1 MLTMIR
7 DRMSALIGSGAT
19 LEQVEAAR
27 PTAEWDERKG
37 SSENFLNR
45 AYLSLTRERR

>member
-1 MLTMIR
+1 MLTAIR

-19 LEQVEAAR
+19 LEQVVAAR

-37 SSENFLNR
+37 DAASFLNR
-45 AYLSLTRERR
+45 SYTSLKR